1 MGFFDFIS
9 DAGVK
14 IFGGD
19 EPEQDV
25 TKPIIQHIQEHGVD
39 TSQMKTQ
46 FNAGTVT
53 LSGYVPNQ
61 EQKEKA
67 VIIAGNVAGVSGVQ
81 DNLIVGAP
89 AVGESDQPTAEA
101 STDSA
106 SGEAEWQSRTYTV
119 KPGDTLSKIAK
130 EMYGDAMKYPVI
142 FEANRPMLKDPDH
155 IYPGQVLRIPAID
168 K

>member
-9 DAGVK
+9 DAGAK
-14 IFGGD
+14 IFG
-19 EPEQDV
+19 EKESVEDV
-25 TKPIIQHIQEHGVD
+25 TVPIKQHIANHGID

-46 FNAGTVT
+46 FREGTVV
-53 LSGYVPNQ
+53 LSGYVPDQ

-67 VIIAGNVAGVSGVQ
+67 VLVAGNVAGVKGVQ

-89 AVGESDQPTAEA
+89 AVGESEQVSAEPSSDA
-101 STDSA
+101 A
-106 SGEAEWQSRTYTV
+106 SGEAQWESKTYTV
-119 KPGDTLSKIAK
+119 QPGDTLSKIAK

-155 IYPGQVLRIPAID
+155 IYPGQVLRIP
-168 K
+168 KL